1 MPAMVAVVIVVV
13 VVVAGRQAATA
24 AAAAAS
30 VASVAACDFSCTAAG
45 YATFF
50 RAYFG
55 AKLFHCLA
63 AVKVWQLCER

>member
-13 VVVAGRQAATA
+13 VVVVVAGRQAAT
-24 AAAAAS
+24 AAS

-55 AKLFHCLA
+55 AKLFYCLA
-63 AVKVWQLCER
+63 ALKVWQLCER

>member
-1 MPAMVAVVIVVV
+1 MPALVAVVTVVVLV

-24 AAAAAS
+24 AA
-30 VASVAACDFSCTAAG
+30 ASVAACDFSCTAAG

-55 AKLFHCLA
+55 AKLFYCLA
-63 AVKVWQLCER
+63 ALKVWQLCER